1 MGVSKDDLLNICE
14 LFPQT
19 ADNIKRRSLERRFRF
34 MQQKNSNSR
43 EYKAKMAN
51 KTPALSATSN
61 QDVEKEEEEENNEDQ
76 YEDFYSDEEP

>member
-1 MGVSKDDLLNICE
+1 
-14 LFPQT
+14 
-19 ADNIKRRSLERRFRF
+19 

-61 QDVEKEEEEENNEDQ
+61 QDGEKEEEEENNEDQ
-76 YEDFYSDEEP
+76 YEDFYSDEEPEIENSET